1 MELSNSESEVDDI
14 DDDDVVE
21 KKSQNVIKPRKSL
34 RRNVEADSENTEE
47 VNLLEKNMMSSLKKK
62 KNKKDVLFNKPK
74 DDKTKADKEKTQI
87 FRNMQM
93 AKLQQRHTFT
103 QANRENIDEKF
114 SHGKASKGK
123 ENADEFV
130 SFLGYLRDASFQASQ
145 LIARKEEQQLAKIL
159 REAAPAKKKGLAT
172 E

>member
-21 KKSQNVIKPRKSL
+21 KKSNIKQRKSL
-34 RRNVEADSENTEE
+34 RKNIEADSENIEE